1 MKQVEKKRSI
11 FLFSFSFPQT
21 SNVLQKLLRRL
32 KWRLSKMPTIRSLSE
47 IPGSEDVGLDTLEA
61 PSSLH
66 ILSDVSRNDTSLDE
80 HLERDQLGNTINSQ
94 MTYTLRPTII
104 IYPTGMLGE
113 NPHKSLIWM
122 FEFGIFHYLLIIDLS
137 GNTYWQKAA
146 VLPIWSFLT
155 FSINFWPVKKLNV
168 VNWKMRLFED
178 FSDTVLS
185 NLLEHVWFWE
195 VNT

>member
-32 KWRLSKMPTIRSLSE
+32 KWRLSKMPTIRNLEE
-47 IPGSEDVGLDTLEA
+47 IPTSEDVGLDTLEA

-104 IYPTGMLGE
+104 IYPTGMLDE
-113 NPHKSLIWM
+113 NPQKSLILI
-122 FEFGIFHYLLIIDLS
+122 FEFCIFHLLL
-137 GNTYWQKAA
+137 Y
-146 VLPIWSFLT
+146 F
-155 FSINFWPVKKLNV
+155 
-168 VNWKMRLFED
+168 
-178 FSDTVLS
+178 
-185 NLLEHVWFWE
+185 
-195 VNT
+195 

>member
-1 MKQVEKKRSI
+1 MHLLCQYLTLMSFNDESRSFKDFHYQKNHSTLAFARWDPKESVPKIKAKKGLSRSMKQVEKKRSI

-32 KWRLSKMPTIRSLSE
+32 KWRLSKMPTIRNLEE
-47 IPGSEDVGLDTLEA
+47 IPTSEDVGLDTLEA

-104 IYPTGMLGE
+104 IYPTGMLGVW
-113 NPHKSLIWM
+113 KSLKESHLNVRIWN
-122 FEFGIFHYLLIIDLS
+122 FSLS
-137 GNTYWQKAA
+137 FNY
-146 VLPIWSFLT
+146 
-155 FSINFWPVKKLNV
+155 WPV
-168 VNWKMRLFED
+168 W
-178 FSDTVLS
+178 
-185 NLLEHVWFWE
+185 
-195 VNT
+195 